1 MLFNSNNFYPTKPAT
16 AYKLFSIFYEADKKK
31 FLNCVHLLEPS
42 AGKGDL
48 IESFYN
54 FLTDK
59 EVKIYEGI
67 NSKESDVRKQLYYN
81 REKIYQDKL
90 KKYKFDVVEID
101 ETLRNILLGKGY
113 NLVGRDFLEWSVPK
127 FYDLI
132 IANFPFNEGVHH
144 ALKAIRIQE
153 RMGGAMLCI
162 INAET
167 LKNPYSKERK
177 ILIEKL
183 KNYNAK
189 IEYLENEFSNA
200 ERKTDVE
207 IAMIYVDIPMKN
219 KEDELFNNDFS
230 KLNEEK
236 INIEN
241 MNEVAKKMNTLER
254 LCFEFNVCRKNV
266 VELYEKKAKIE
277 ETFKGLGID
286 TELGIVNS
294 SNYTSHGH
302 TLDVNEFISKINLK
316 YWNKLIEETELRSKL
331 PSSLKDTFDYG
342 MERQKDIEFNIDNVK
357 YFYYGLLEAIP
368 ENYNKTIYDI
378 YNKLTN
384 EYNYTESQYNKHV
397 KFHYVNSWKTNK
409 ISKIEKKSII
419 PLYTEYMYRVPEVL
433 HDLNI
438 AFNNLENKKYNID
451 TREIIDK
458 LKNREKKINTEH
470 FILTAYTK
478 SLHIEYKNAET
489 LKRFNLMAM
498 KGSGMLPPDMSKKK
512 YKDMNEEEKE
522 IIKFFGF
529 TPEKYDNYVLK
540 ENNYLELN

>member
-1 MLFNSNNFYPTKPAT
+1 MFNSISDFYPTKKET
-16 AYKLFSIFYEADKKK
+16 AYKLFNMFYESNRKA
-31 FLNCVHLLEPS
+31 FGECIHILEPS

-48 IESFYN
+48 IEAFYN
-54 FLTDK
+54 YLTDK
-59 EVKIYEGI
+59 EVAIYEDI
-67 NSKESDVRKQLYYN
+67 NSKETDVRKQLYYN
-81 REKIYQDKL
+81 REKIYQEKI
-90 KKYKFDVVEID
+90 KKYKIDAIEID
-101 ETLRNILLGKGY
+101 ETLRNILLGK
-113 NLVGRDFLEWSVPK
+113 NINVVDSDFLNFNPPK

-132 IANFPFNEGVHH
+132 IANFPFSEGVHH
-144 ALKAIRIQE
+144 ALKAIGIQE
-153 RMGGAMLCI
+153 RMGGSILCI

-177 ILIEKL
+177 ILVEKL

-189 IEYLENEFSNA
+189 IEYLENEFLDA

-207 IAMIYVDIPMKN
+207 IAMIYVNIPMKN
-219 KEDELFNNDFS
+219 NEEELFNNDFS

-241 MNEVAKKMNTLER
+241 MQEVAKKMNTLER

-266 VELYEKKAKIE
+266 IELYEKKARIE
-277 ETFKGLGID
+277 KTFKGLGID
-286 TELGIVNS
+286 TEIGIVNS
-294 SNYTSHGH
+294 SKYTSAGN

-316 YWNKLIEETELRSKL
+316 YWNKLINETDLRSKL
-331 PSSLKDTFDYG
+331 PSSLKDTFNYG
-342 MERQKDIEFNIDNVK
+342 IERQKDIEFNIDNAR
-357 YFYYGLLEAIP
+357 YFYENLMLAIP
-368 ENYNKTIYDI
+368 DNYNKAIYDI

-419 PLYTEYMYRVPEVL
+419 PLYTEYMYRIPEL
-433 HDLNI
+433 LYDLNI

-458 LKNREKKINTEH
+458 LKNREKKIDTEH
-470 FILTAYTK
+470 FILTAYSK

-512 YKDMNEEEKE
+512 YKDMTKEEKE
-522 IIKFFGF
+522 IVKFFGF
-529 TPEKYDNYVLK
+529 NEFEYD
-540 ENNYLELN
+540 ELNNSSCIKLLN